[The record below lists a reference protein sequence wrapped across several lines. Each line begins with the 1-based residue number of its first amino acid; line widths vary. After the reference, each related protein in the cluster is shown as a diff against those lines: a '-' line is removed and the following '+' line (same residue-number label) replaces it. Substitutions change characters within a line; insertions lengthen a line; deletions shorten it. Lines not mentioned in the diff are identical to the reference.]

1 MAENSGRYYLEM
13 EWPKGDKKSE
23 KKKKKRKKERKKAKK
38 RSNTPRANVKKRWE
52 IKRKALLISESIARK
67 TETRYD
73 GCLNFK
79 KKKILSCH
87 SSQTAHAKLVDR

>member
-1 MAENSGRYYLEM
+1 ML
-13 EWPKGDKKSE
+13 
-23 KKKKKRKKERKKAKK
+23 
-38 RSNTPRANVKKRWE
+38 KKRWE

-73 GCLNFK
+73 GCLNIKK
-79 KKKILSCH
+79 KKKILSRH

>member
-1 MAENSGRYYLEM
+1 MR
-13 EWPKGDKKSE
+13 
-23 KKKKKRKKERKKAKK
+23 KKKKKERKKERKKAKK

-73 GCLNFK
+73 GCLNIK
-79 KKKILSCH
+79 KKKNSYRVILSKRPT
-87 SSQTAHAKLVDR
+87 QN

>member
-23 KKKKKRKKERKKAKK
+23 KKKKKERKKERKKAKK

-73 GCLNFK
+73 GCLNIK
-79 KKKILSCH
+79 KKKKSYRVILPKRPT
-87 SSQTAHAKLVDR
+87 QN

>member
-1 MAENSGRYYLEM
+1 MR
-13 EWPKGDKKSE
+13 
-23 KKKKKRKKERKKAKK
+23 KKKKKKKERKKERKKAKK

-73 GCLNFK
+73 GCLNIK
-79 KKKILSCH
+79 KKKNLIVSFFPNGPRKISRSINH
-87 SSQTAHAKLVDR
+87 KYHYNYKVS

>member
-1 MAENSGRYYLEM
+1 MR
-13 EWPKGDKKSE
+13 
-23 KKKKKRKKERKKAKK
+23 KKKKRKKERKKAKK

-73 GCLNFK
+73 GCLNIK
-79 KKKILSCH
+79 KKKKKSYRVILSKRPT
-87 SSQTAHAKLVDR
+87 QN